1 MAKSIDCGTSYY
13 IAATEDSIK
22 KQRNVFLTVD
32 GDANQVKRMLKR
44 QKIPFVEKAGK
55 VHIVGQHAFNYAQIF
70 STTELKRPMQS
81 GLLNPKEKD
90 ALPVLNAIIGELLG
104 KAKKDEV
111 CVYCVPAKPIDQ
123 TREVSYHEDVLKQII
138 EGYGYDVKVIEESI
152 ALAYESLV
160 DDELTGIAISFGAGM
175 VNVAI
180 MYQGMSSLSF
190 SVARG
195 GDWIDQNVAND
206 CGCSI
211 AKVIAIKENSN
222 LLDLTKSSINDIYQE
237 GSDEYNIINA
247 IRSYYGAL
255 INYILTNI
263 AHQFNNADSV
273 PNFPEPI
280 PIAIGGGTALV
291 KGFMEVVG
299 EQFNQDEFPI
309 QIKEFTLVADA
320 HTAVARGCLSEAQLI
335 AEEKQE
341 QNNETN

>member
-1 MAKSIDCGTSYY
+1 MAKGLDCGTSYY
-13 IAATEDSIK
+13 IAATEDAIK

-55 VHIVGQHAFNYAQIF
+55 VHIVVQHAFNYSQIF
-70 STTELKRPMQS
+70 STTELKRPMSQ
-81 GLLNPKEKD
+81 GLLNPKERD

-104 KAKKDEV
+104 KAKKDET

-138 EGYGYDVKVIEESI
+138 EQYGYDVKVIEESV
-152 ALAYESLV
+152 ALAYEGLV
-160 DDELTGIAISFGAGM
+160 DNELTGIAISMGAGM
-175 VNVAI
+175 CNICV

-195 GDWIDQNVAND
+195 GDWIDENVAND
-206 CGCSI
+206 CGVTK
-211 AKVIAIKENSN
+211 AKVISIKENSQN
-222 LLDLTKSSINDIYQE
+222 LDLTKSSINDIYQE

-255 INYILTNI
+255 INYLMTNL
-263 AHQFNNADSV
+263 AHQFNNAESV
-273 PNFPEPI
+273 PNFPNPI
-280 PIAIGGGTALV
+280 PIVFGGGTSLV
-291 KGFMEVVG
+291 KGFLQVVG

-309 QIKEFTLVADA
+309 QISDIKLVEDA
-320 HTAVARGCLSEAQLI
+320 HTAVARGCLSEAELI
-335 AEEKQE
+335 EEE
-341 QNNETN
+341 E